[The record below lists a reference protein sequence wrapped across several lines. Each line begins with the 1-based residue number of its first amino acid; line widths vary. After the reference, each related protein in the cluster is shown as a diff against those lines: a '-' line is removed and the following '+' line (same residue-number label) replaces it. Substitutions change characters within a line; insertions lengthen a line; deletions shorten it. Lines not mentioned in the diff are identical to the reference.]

1 MGSVYDLLNQNIVWL
16 RIFKLIS
23 LLLVGGFIG
32 WQLFEWIYSFKK
44 ETYTS
49 LKVQLWGWKSTLIL
63 GSALATLTP
72 YSWAPATLNYNDV
85 NLIVLLLIA
94 GISISML
101 KKRSHNILLKSELIR
116 FVVLGFLLGAGTFNK
131 ISSAVATLLLITPV
145 IFFYF
150 FDIKSILSNI
160 TALFGGFFLF
170 WVFVHLFLVNIF
182 SAVPKSL
189 SLLKIIASD
198 GYQPEALV
206 HRYVDQIA
214 GSIRLILSEQII
226 LFVLCL
232 ALPIIYKKAPKSV
245 SVIAGILFAIPA
257 IILTSQNKYISGG
270 SLATV
275 YYGRLFIVSLLMY
288 CITLGIG
295 DILAKMI
302 FTKYHWND
310 LIYKVKWFSSSAIH
324 PTNYLRDHPVSIVLW
339 LLIMLPLVLAT
350 GTSNDIFTVAT
361 FSNVTWLLTC
371 IVIAFWFPT
380 SILLR
385 SSIALIITFGIWG
398 THHKIIDGYINK
410 PYRLST
416 KLSKM
421 KYRVNGLP
429 RLDELLVDR
438 TTAKYLRE
446 LRDIKNEARIKD
458 GTTFLGIWDLPGE
471 IFALG
476 GISPGEPWYIDQLH
490 ERNIENINYS
500 CKTGQIDK
508 EKPPILLLSDQLP
521 IEYSDA
527 LKKCGINFPDKYRLA
542 GTATSP
548 VTLKE
553 TKMFV
558 PN

>member
-1 MGSVYDLLNQNIVWL
+1 MGGLFQKYSSKSKINVLFGNFTALIITIFLVNDIHKIIKFADRGFDLTDESFYTLSYATRDEVGRSFTGATWLVGSVYDLLNQNIVWL

-198 GYQPEALV
+198 L
-206 HRYVDQIA
+206 
-214 GSIRLILSEQII
+214 GS
-226 LFVLCL
+226 
-232 ALPIIYKKAPKSV
+232 
-245 SVIAGILFAIPA
+245 
-257 IILTSQNKYISGG
+257 
-270 SLATV
+270 
-275 YYGRLFIVSLLMY
+275 
-288 CITLGIG
+288 
-295 DILAKMI
+295 
-302 FTKYHWND
+302 
-310 LIYKVKWFSSSAIH
+310 
-324 PTNYLRDHPVSIVLW
+324 
-339 LLIMLPLVLAT
+339 
-350 GTSNDIFTVAT
+350 
-361 FSNVTWLLTC
+361 TC
-371 IVIAFWFPT
+371 
-380 SILLR
+380 
-385 SSIALIITFGIWG
+385 
-398 THHKIIDGYINK
+398 
-410 PYRLST
+410 
-416 KLSKM
+416 
-421 KYRVNGLP
+421 
-429 RLDELLVDR
+429 
-438 TTAKYLRE
+438 
-446 LRDIKNEARIKD
+446 
-458 GTTFLGIWDLPGE
+458 
-471 IFALG
+471 
-476 GISPGEPWYIDQLH
+476 
-490 ERNIENINYS
+490 
-500 CKTGQIDK
+500 
-508 EKPPILLLSDQLP
+508 
-521 IEYSDA
+521 
-527 LKKCGINFPDKYRLA
+527 
-542 GTATSP
+542 
-548 VTLKE
+548 
-553 TKMFV
+553 
-558 PN
+558 